1 MRISSRPETEE
12 QPGLM
17 LEWLTEH
24 ELELISSL
32 LWITRLGTRSPY
44 SNAATTLMNKI
55 ERLRDTDFGENS
67 AIKVD
72 LEIDIIDAQG
82 FVTSTVGYRS
92 AEIVV

>member
-12 QPGLM
+12 QPTLV
-17 LEWLTEH
+17 LEWLNES

-32 LWITRLGTRSPY
+32 LWITRLGARSPY
-44 SNAATTLMNKI
+44 SNAATTLMGKI

-72 LEIDIIDAQG
+72 LEIDIIDQQG
-82 FVTSTVGYRS
+82 YVTNTVSYRS

>member
-1 MRISSRPETEE
+1 MRISSRPEAEE
-12 QPGLM
+12 QPSLV

-32 LWITRLGTRSPY
+32 LWITRLGARTPY

-55 ERLRDTDFGENS
+55 ERLRDVDFGENS

-72 LEIDIIDAQG
+72 LEIDVIDQQG
-82 FVTSTVGYRS
+82 FVTSTIGYRN